1 MTHHTLFG
9 SCARATQRRTWA
21 LATGLVL
28 LHVLAMSASGYEAAQ
43 TLQAAKVLPPALR
56 SGAHFRV
63 DDTVANDGYLNTYRL
78 TSTFGTFTA
87 VSTAMLVK
95 RIGEV
100 NALVV
105 MEQVKGTTEFTNALK
120 KAGSNV
126 VGSATNLVTN
136 PVETVKGAAAGL
148 GAAFRRASASLTGPK
163 HSEAEESRV
172 KDVIG
177 FARMKRD
184 YASQFGVDVYSDNQ
198 VLQERLDDIT
208 WAGYGGSM
216 TLSAAL
222 AVVPGG
228 AGAAVSVVTT
238 NRALHDL
245 FRTTTPADLRRMNG
259 DKLKAMDVHPDI
271 ADAYLNNGVFS
282 PREQTLLVHA
292 LDAMPGVGN
301 RAALIRVATAT
312 PNRPMAFFRER
323 QAEMYAGYHQAV
335 AALSSFVSLG
345 DVVAARTGSDAVVV
359 CVPVDYLVWTEPMAQ
374 FILAANKV
382 IDATGAKDKHLWV
395 TGALSAVARK
405 EMASRGWKVHENSE
419 VRLFKWTEGN
429 PQ

>member
-1 MTHHTLFG
+1 MKHNTSFAAFAITTPRMTG
-9 SCARATQRRTWA
+9 A

-28 LHVLAMSASGYEAAQ
+28 LHALATPVSGYEAAQ
-43 TLQAAKVLPPALR
+43 TLQASKVLPAALR

-63 DDTVANDGYLNTYRL
+63 ADKVANDGYVNTYHL
-78 TSTFGTFTA
+78 TSKFGTFTA

-126 VGSATNLVTN
+126 VGSAKNLVTH
-136 PVETVKGAAAGL
+136 PVDTVKGAAAGL
-148 GAAFRRASASLTGPK
+148 GTAFRRASASLTGPK
-163 HSEAEESRV
+163 HSDAEESRV

-184 YASQFGVDVYSDNQ
+184 YASQFGVDVYSDNK
-198 VLQERLDDIT
+198 VLQERLDEIT

-238 NRALHDL
+238 NRVLHDV
-245 FRTTTPADLRRMNG
+245 FRTTPPADLRRMNG
-259 DKLKAMDVHPDI
+259 EKLQTMEVHPDI

-301 RAALIRVATAT
+301 RAAFIRVATAT
-312 PNRPMAFFRER
+312 PNRQMAFFRER
-323 QAEMYAGYHQAV
+323 QAEMYAGYHKAV
-335 AALSSFVSLG
+335 APLSSFVSLG
-345 DVVAARTGSDAVVV
+345 EVAAARTGSEAVVV
-359 CVPVDYLVWTEPMAQ
+359 CAPLDYLVWTEPMAQ
-374 FILAANKV
+374 FIMAANKV
-382 IDATGAKDKHLWV
+382 IDATGAQEKQLWV
-395 TGALSAVARK
+395 TGSLSAVARK
-405 EMASRGWKVHENSE
+405 EMASRGWKVQENSE

-429 PQ
+429 P